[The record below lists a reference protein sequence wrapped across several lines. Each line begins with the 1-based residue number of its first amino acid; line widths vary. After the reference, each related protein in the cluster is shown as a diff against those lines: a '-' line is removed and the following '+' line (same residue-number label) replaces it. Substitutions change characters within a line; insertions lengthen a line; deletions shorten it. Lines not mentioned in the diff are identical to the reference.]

1 MSTATAAAAAEGK
14 TANGNSNGS
23 NKRKRPRKE
32 EVAGEHYPSFT
43 SNKTKWFIT
52 AFAIVNYSAHCTA
65 AFTLRRNIVKRLR
78 AGVSALKQHKH
89 TWSVLHTAL
98 EHCYR
103 LSVGRVQNMN

>member
-52 AFAIVNYSAHCTA
+52 AFAIVNYSAHCTEEEYCQEVACWCVCFKA
-65 AFTLRRNIVKRLR
+65 A
-78 AGVSALKQHKH
+78 
-89 TWSVLHTAL
+89 
-98 EHCYR
+98 
-103 LSVGRVQNMN
+103 